1 MRIAHR
7 LPGGQWVWFSFCIL
21 ISLACRT
28 AFAGSRE
35 IVSFD
40 PDWRFLLQDDS
51 TAKESNFDDSSW
63 RKLDVPHDWSIE
75 GPAAATSPSGGA
87 GGFFPDGIGWYRK
100 HFTLS
105 ADDATKR
112 IFIVFDSVM
121 ANSDVWINGFSLG
134 HRPYGYVELNYD
146 LTGHLNFGP
155 DKPNVLAVRVD
166 QHQQPASRYYM
177 GAGIIGHV
185 RLVITDPVHVEHN
198 SAFVTT
204 PEIAADHAVVNV
216 KFTVDN
222 QSDTA
227 RNISAKVSLIDPDG
241 QPIQATAQPI
251 ASQAIDPEKSADFA
265 ENLTVTNPKLW
276 DLDHPQLYRAQ
287 VTVLDGDSVLDNH
300 ETIFGIRTIKFDP
313 ATGFSLNGKNIR
325 IQGVCLHAD
334 NSAFGT
340 AVPAGVWER
349 RLTALKQF
357 GVNGLR
363 TAHNPPSPAFLD
375 LCDRMGFLVMDEMYD
390 CWDVA
395 KNRYDY
401 HLYFDQWSL
410 IDLHDTVRRDRNHPS
425 IILYSAGNE
434 IHDTPKAAES
444 IRILTGLVKE
454 FHADDP
460 TRPVTQ
466 ALLRPNASHDYDD
479 GLADLLD
486 VIGTNYRMSEL
497 LAAQQAKPARLLV
510 GTENHLDD
518 VAFLSQNA
526 PLSGIFIW
534 AGVDYLGESFRWPQM
549 SSGAGLLD
557 RTDLPKAT
565 AYQVATVWSSKPFVA
580 IFRGA
585 AVGRG
590 GAGAGARGGRRGGT
604 ATTQGAVASATA
616 PSPIDGDFGGP
627 GGPGPSGAG
636 AFAAFGRRGP
646 TQDWTPTN
654 LNAHPEPITIYTN
667 CSKVDLTL
675 NGAPVQGKMTTA
687 PTGARMI
694 SVGFVSGV
702 LKAVGYDAS
711 GNVIASDE
719 LHTAGPAM
727 KIVLTADK
735 SSVPNDWDDVSFIR
749 ATVVDAD
756 GVTVPSASNEISFQ
770 ASGPGSIVAVD
781 SADSAYHEP
790 FNGTQRQAYGGIC
803 FAAVKS
809 NAPQGQITIT
819 ASAPGLADG
828 SVTLAASPSVR

>member
-1 MRIAHR
+1 MRITHR
-7 LPGGQWVWFSFCIL
+7 LLCSQWVSLSFCIL
-21 ISLACRT
+21 ICVSCRT
-28 AFAGSRE
+28 TSAGLRQ

-40 PDWRFLLQDDS
+40 PDWRFLEQDANAAQEPEFRD
-51 TAKESNFDDSSW
+51 ANW
-63 RKLDVPHDWSIE
+63 RKLNVPHDWSIE
-75 GPAAATSPSGGA
+75 GAAAATNPSGGA

-105 ADDATKR
+105 EDDASKR

-121 ANSDVWINGFSLG
+121 ANSDVWINGIFLG
-134 HRPYGYVELNYD
+134 HRPYGYVELNYE
-146 LTGHLNFGP
+146 LTGHLNFGA
-155 DKPNVLAVRVD
+155 DKSNVLAVRVD
-166 QHQQPASRYYM
+166 QERQPASRYYM

-204 PEIAADHAVVNV
+204 PEVAADHAVVNV

-222 QSDTA
+222 QSDAA
-227 RNISAKVSLIDPDG
+227 RNISAKVMLIDPDG
-241 QPIQATAQPI
+241 QTIQATAQPI
-251 ASQAIDPEKSADFA
+251 ASQSIDAGKSGDFS

-276 DLDHPQLYRAQ
+276 DLDHPQLYKAE
-287 VTVLDGDSVLDNH
+287 VTILDGDSALDDH

-313 ATGFSLNGKNIR
+313 ATGFLLNGKNIR

-340 AVPAGVWER
+340 AVPVGVWER
-349 RLTALKQF
+349 RLSALKQF

-390 CWDVA
+390 CWDVG
-395 KNRYDY
+395 KNKYDY

-410 IDLHDTVRRDRNHPS
+410 TDLRDTVRRDRNHPS

-434 IHDTPKAAES
+434 IHDTPNAVES

-454 FHADDP
+454 FHANDP
-460 TRPVTQ
+460 TRPVTE

-486 VIGTNYRMSEL
+486 VVGTNYRMSEL
-497 LAAQQAKPARLLV
+497 LAAQQAKPTRTLI
-510 GTENHLDD
+510 GTEDQLGD
-518 VAFLSQNA
+518 VEILAKNP

-534 AGVDYLGESFRWPQM
+534 SGVDYLGEAFRFPQIT
-549 SSGAGLLD
+549 GASGLLD
-557 RTDLPKAT
+557 RTDLPKAS
-565 AYQVATVWSSKPFVA
+565 AYQVATVWTSKPFVA

-585 AVGRG
+585 PIGRG
-590 GAGAGARGGRRGGT
+590 ARGGGRRGG
-604 ATTQGAVASATA
+604 AIPTTQEVVASTTA
-616 PSPIDGDFGGP
+616 PSPIDGDFGAP
-627 GGPGPSGAG
+627 GGPGPAGAG
-636 AFAAFGRRGP
+636 VFAAFGRRGP

-654 LNAHPEPITIYTN
+654 LDAHPETVTIYTN
-667 CSKVDLTL
+667 CPKLDLTL
-675 NGAPVQGKMTTA
+675 NGAPVQGNMTTTASGAKTMSIAFA
-687 PTGARMI
+687 P
-694 SVGFVSGV
+694 GV

-711 GNVIASDE
+711 GNAVASDE
-719 LHTAGPAM
+719 LHTAGPAT

-749 ATVVDAD
+749 ATVVDAN
-756 GVTVPSASNEISFQ
+756 GLTVPSANDEISFQ
-770 ASGPGSIVAVD
+770 VGGPGSIVAVD
-781 SADSAYHEP
+781 SADTAYHES
-790 FNGTQRQAYGGIC
+790 FRGTQRQAYGGIC
-803 FAAVKS
+803 FAVVKS
-809 NAPQGQITIT
+809 NAATGEIIVN
-819 ASAPGLADG
+819 ASAKGLTDG
-828 SVTLAASPSVR
+828 NVTLDAAPAVR